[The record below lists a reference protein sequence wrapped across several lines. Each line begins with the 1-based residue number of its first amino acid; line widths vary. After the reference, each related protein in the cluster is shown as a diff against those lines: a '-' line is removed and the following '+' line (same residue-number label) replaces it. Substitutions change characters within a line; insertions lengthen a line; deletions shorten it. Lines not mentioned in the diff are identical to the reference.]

1 MSYHSTE
8 KSRKHKEIIV
18 EVEQPVNKD
27 SDTYD
32 VTFDV
37 PAVPPT
43 GMIHCN
49 IIDVLYTLKVRLP
62 RIYHDKIGINRYCN
76 FPGNLIYILIATLY
90 SPRESNKLYKNCLK
104 NSFSLFFHFFALLDF
119 PTFQINDFW
128 IDYIYTQI
136 SILSWNII

>member
-1 MSYHSTE
+1 MVDIFVQVVSYHSTE

-18 EVEQPVNKD
+18 EVEQPINKD

-49 IIDVLYTLKVRLP
+49 IIDVLYTLKVRLS
-62 RIYHDKIGINRYCN
+62 RIFTTIKIGNNSPYSVI
-76 FPGNLIYILIATLY
+76 LISILIAIFFL
-90 SPRESNKLYKNCLK
+90 SPEKV
-104 NSFSLFFHFFALLDF
+104 
-119 PTFQINDFW
+119 IV
-128 IDYIYTQI
+128 
-136 SILSWNII
+136 

>member
-1 MSYHSTE
+1 MVSYHSTE

-49 IIDVLYTLKVRLP
+49 IIDVLYTLKVRLS
-62 RIYHDKIGINRYCN
+62 RIYHDKIGIDRYCN
-76 FPGNLIYILIATLY
+76 SPPPPGNLISILIA
-90 SPRESNKLYKNCLK
+90 
-104 NSFSLFFHFFALLDF
+104 
-119 PTFQINDFW
+119 
-128 IDYIYTQI
+128 
-136 SILSWNII
+136 ILCRRRK

>member
-1 MSYHSTE
+1 MVSYHSTE

-49 IIDVLYTLKVRLP
+49 IIDVLYTLKVRLS
-62 RIYHDKIGINRYCN
+62 RIYHDKIGIDRYCN
-76 FPGNLIYILIATLY
+76 SPPPPPGI
-90 SPRESNKLYKNCLK
+90 
-104 NSFSLFFHFFALLDF
+104 
-119 PTFQINDFW
+119 
-128 IDYIYTQI
+128 
-136 SILSWNII
+136 

>member
-1 MSYHSTE
+1 MVDIFVQVVSYHSTE

-18 EVEQPVNKD
+18 EVEQPINKD

-49 IIDVLYTLKVRLP
+49 IIDVLYTLKVRLS
-62 RIYHDKIGINRYCN
+62 RIFTTDKNRNPTDIATSPYSII
-76 FPGNLIYILIATLY
+76 LISILIAIFFVAG
-90 SPRESNKLYKNCLK
+90 ESNRIRELSQK
-104 NSFSLFFHFFALLDF
+104 FFLPYLCSS
-119 PTFQINDFW
+119 TFLQINHSRF
-128 IDYIYTQI
+128 T
-136 SILSWNII
+136 LNIIF

>member
-1 MSYHSTE
+1 MVDIFVQVVSYHSTE

-49 IIDVLYTLKVRLP
+49 IIDVLYTLKVRLS
-62 RIYHDKIGINRYCN
+62 RIFTTDKNRNPTDIATSPYSVI
-76 FPGNLIYILIATLY
+76 LISILIAIFFL
-90 SPRESNKLYKNCLK
+90 SPEKV
-104 NSFSLFFHFFALLDF
+104 
-119 PTFQINDFW
+119 IV
-128 IDYIYTQI
+128 
-136 SILSWNII
+136 

>member
-1 MSYHSTE
+1 ME

-27 SDTYD
+27 PDTYD

-49 IIDVLYTLKVRLP
+49 IIDVLYTLKVRL
-62 RIYHDKIGINRYCN
+62 
-76 FPGNLIYILIATLY
+76 
-90 SPRESNKLYKNCLK
+90 S
-104 NSFSLFFHFFALLDF
+104 
-119 PTFQINDFW
+119 
-128 IDYIYTQI
+128 
-136 SILSWNII
+136 